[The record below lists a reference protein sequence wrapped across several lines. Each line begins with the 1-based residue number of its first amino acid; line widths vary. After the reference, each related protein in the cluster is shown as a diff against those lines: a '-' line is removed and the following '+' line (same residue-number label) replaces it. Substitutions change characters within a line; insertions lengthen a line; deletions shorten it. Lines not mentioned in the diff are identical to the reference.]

1 MKAKVIF
8 LMICLFCFL
17 HPGFAQNVV
26 DEIDSQMPEKFC
38 PEVSTDSAE
47 SLAVSEKSD
56 KSVESDAAVR
66 QYSNWYSFER
76 PEALY
81 ARKYLRQSIAP
92 LAAAALGL
100 GILGMSDFKVQLQES
115 LNWNEDLQV
124 PMFDDQIRYAPYA
137 IGLILPLF
145 GKYPKHKLLH
155 LVPLATGSYLLAD
168 GIVHQLKVRTA
179 IPRPN
184 PLLEHDAFPSQH
196 TSMAFVAAT
205 ILHHEFGDY
214 SPWISIGGYALAGWV
229 AYARV
234 AKNYHWTSD
243 VLVGAAIGTL
253 STHLVYLSYDFLSDL
268 FTRNNITFYPY
279 LIKGGGGVYL
289 SLSF

>member
-8 LMICLFCFL
+8 PMLFLFCFL
-17 HPGFAQNVV
+17 HSGFAQTVV
-26 DEIDSQMPEKFC
+26 EEIDSLLPEKLY
-38 PEVSTDSAE
+38 PDVSTDSTDN
-47 SLAVSEKSD
+47 LAVSGNSKM
-56 KSVESDAAVR
+56 SVDYNATVR

-76 PEALY
+76 PDALY
-81 ARKYLRQSIAP
+81 AKKYLRQSIAP

-115 LNWNEDLQV
+115 LNWNKDLQV
-124 PMFDDQIRYAPYA
+124 PMFEDQIRHAPYA

-155 LVPLATGSYLLAD
+155 LVPLVTGSYLLAD
-168 GIVHQLKVRTA
+168 GIVNQLKVRTA
-179 IPRPN
+179 MPRPN
-184 PLLEHDAFPSQH
+184 PLLGQDAFPSQH

-268 FTRNNITFYPY
+268 FTKNNITFYPY
-279 LIKGGGGVYL
+279 LIEGGGGVYL

>member
-1 MKAKVIF
+1 
-8 LMICLFCFL
+8 MICLFCFL

-214 SPWISIGGYALAGWV
+214 SPWISIGGYALAGWGLMPELPKIITG
-229 AYARV
+229 RV
-234 AKNYHWTSD
+234 MSWLEQPSE
-243 VLVGAAIGTL
+243 
-253 STHLVYLSYDFLSDL
+253 
-268 FTRNNITFYPY
+268 P
-279 LIKGGGGVYL
+279 
-289 SLSF
+289 